1 MSRQARDGVRAWIAQ
16 GIARLWCRFLK
27 GVHMSRH
34 FGGAAVKQ
42 DNKAQIA
49 LFLSFFFLLLFA
61 ALTYRILVR
70 SSSTTTNPAAAVVIR
85 EDAPELAMANVVV
98 PLRKVDSGQK
108 LIPAMFKLEKRPA
121 VGLDYGVLNDIEMVQ
136 GYYSSTILLPGQPVA
151 LAAVSKSKP
160 ISVVS
165 AKIPP
170 GFRAVTIRVNATSAV
185 EGWARPGSRVD
196 VDWLS
201 QVNGQQG
208 VTTIVHN
215 AEVLS
220 ANRQSAVNPN
230 NPEVAIPT
238 TVTLL
243 VTARDA
249 KAIKLAQSAGALE
262 LVLRGDNDTGKVE
275 EGGSITVS
283 DLLHDSRTSVKKR
296 ARRGGS
302 VVIGGKKFI
311 VGYDGSLAEVPGTH

>member
-1 MSRQARDGVRAWIAQ
+1 MA
-16 GIARLWCRFLK
+16 K
-27 GVHMSRH
+27 H
-34 FGGAAVKQ
+34 FGGTPVRQ

-70 SSSTTTNPAAAVVIR
+70 SSDTATTSTATVVIR
-85 EDAPELAMANVVV
+85 EDAPEMAMVEVIV
-98 PLRKVDSGQK
+98 PLRKVDQGQK
-108 LIPAMFKLEKRPA
+108 LIPAMFKIERRPKI
-121 VGLDYGVLNDIEMVQ
+121 GLDYGVINDIEMVK
-136 GYYSSTILLPGQPVA
+136 GYYASTLLLPGQPVA
-151 LAAVSKSKP
+151 LAAVSKTQMNST
-160 ISVVS
+160 VS

-170 GFRAVTIRVNATSAV
+170 GYRAVTINVNATSSV

-201 QVNGQQG
+201 RINGQQG

-215 AEVLS
+215 AEILS

-230 NPEVAIPT
+230 SPEMAVPT

-249 KAIKLAQSAGALE
+249 KAIKLGQSTGALE
-262 LVLRGDNDTGKVE
+262 LVLRGDRDTGKVE
-275 EGGSITVS
+275 EGGSITVG
-283 DLLHDSRTSVKKR
+283 DLLHNSRTSVKKR
-296 ARRGGS
+296 ERRGGT
-302 VVIGGKKFI
+302 VQMDGKKYI
-311 VGYDGSLAEVPGTH
+311 VGLDGSMSEVTGSH